1 MTKMRTDPMDAVAHI
16 AADNLVPACG
26 GAEKPFTVSGRQW
39 LYCYHP
45 ASGRHCYLD
54 LDNARPVWHRGFH
67 PAFHP
72 ELEFADEAELL
83 RPVERKPDHEELEDF
98 YF

>member
-1 MTKMRTDPMDAVAHI
+1 MTAVAHI
-16 AADNLVPACG
+16 AADNLLPACG
-26 GAEKPFTVSGRQW
+26 GTERPFTVSGRQW

-54 LDNARPVWHRGFH
+54 LDNDHPVWHRGFH

-72 ELEFADEAELL
+72 EFEFADEAEL
-83 RPVERKPDHEELEDF
+83 PQSVKQKPDHEELEDF

>member
-1 MTKMRTDPMDAVAHI
+1 MDAVAHI

-54 LDNARPVWHRGFH
+54 LDNDRPFILSLSSLMKLSCFDQLSESLTMKSWRIFTFNPRG
-67 PAFHP
+67 
-72 ELEFADEAELL
+72 
-83 RPVERKPDHEELEDF
+83 RSS
-98 YF
+98 

>member
-1 MTKMRTDPMDAVAHI
+1 MDAVAHI

-54 LDNARPVWHRGFH
+54 LDNDRPVWHRGFH

-72 ELEFADEAELL
+72 ELEFADVTNGAIVIHTQRLKSDPGGNLL
-83 RPVERKPDHEELEDF
+83 S
-98 YF
+98 

>member
-1 MTKMRTDPMDAVAHI
+1 MDAVAHI
-16 AADNLVPACG
+16 AADSLVPACG

-39 LYCYHP
+39 LYCYHS

-54 LDNARPVWHRGFH
+54 LDNDHPVWHRGFH

-72 ELEFADEAELL
+72 EFEFAAEAEL
-83 RPVERKPDHEELEDF
+83 PQSVKQKPDYEELEDF